1 MLHPPYLAC
10 SVTRNRAEKA
20 INKILAALSANDAAA
35 AKGSSAGGAGSAA
48 AAADDPVASAI
59 ELTISALDVDKGAAP
74 SPLLF
79 NLHMRLARQ
88 YLAARTWPA
97 LRAELAQIE
106 GRFGLA
112 AAEAAVEA
120 STDISRDAGAGAG
133 PKRGGSGA
141 GAGSSSASGVG
152 GASEDLTRR
161 SSQLLEVCALEL
173 SAAALLRDRQRLRA
187 AWKRATRVAEAAV
200 PPPATLG
207 ILHEAGGQLA
217 MWAREFDGARLAFL
231 EAFKAFEAAGAAEA
245 TLRCLRCH
253 LLANM
258 LSSSRIDPFA
268 SQETK
273 AYEREP
279 SIQALTALTDAFQR
293 NDIAAFDPVLKA
305 AAGAH
310 SSGASSAGAGAA
322 GAGAGTSAATSSSSA
337 GVGAAA
343 AGPPALVL
351 DDFSAE
357 FVGDLLRSVRA
368 KALLALLPPYSRV
381 RLTFLAAQ
389 LRMPLPDAESLCVS
403 LILDGQLAASIDQAA
418 QVLILKPQPAASS
431 GGDGSSAAAAA
442 DGGGGSSGGEDRYR
456 AITRL
461 AGKLQA
467 LSLAVPGLG
476 ATASGQAAAVAIG
489 KLLSDRG
496 HG

>member
-1 MLHPPYLAC
+1 MD
-10 SVTRNRAEKA
+10 KA
-20 INKILAALSANDAAA
+20 A
-35 AKGSSAGGAGSAA
+35 
-48 AAADDPVASAI
+48 
-59 ELTISALDVDKGAAP
+59 TP

-88 YLAARTWPA
+88 YLAARNWPA
-97 LRAELAQIE
+97 LRAQLAHIE

-120 STDISRDAGAGAG
+120 STDISREAGVGVGAGAG
-133 PKRGGSGA
+133 TKRGGSGP
-141 GAGSSSASGVG
+141 GAGSG
-152 GASEDLTRR
+152 GGGGAASEDLTRR

-173 SAAALLRDRQRLRA
+173 SAAAALRDRQRLRA

-217 MWAREFDGARLAFL
+217 MWAREFDAARLAFL
-231 EAFKAFEAAGAAEA
+231 EAFKAFEAAGGAEA

-310 SSGASSAGAGAA
+310 SAGSAGAGAA
-322 GAGAGTSAATSSSSA
+322 GAGTGGASA
-337 GVGAAA
+337 G
-343 AGPPALVL
+343 PQTPALVL

-381 RLTFLAAQ
+381 RLAFLASQ

-418 QVLILKPQPAASS
+418 QVLILKPQPAAS
-431 GGDGSSAAAAA
+431 GDGSAAAAA
-442 DGGGGSSGGEDRYR
+442 GTGSGSGGGSEDRYK
-456 AITRL
+456 AIGRL

-467 LSLAVPGLG
+467 LSLAVPGLA
-476 ATASGQAAAVAIG
+476 ATASGQAAAAAIG

>member
-1 MLHPPYLAC
+1 
-10 SVTRNRAEKA
+10 
-20 INKILAALSANDAAA
+20 
-35 AKGSSAGGAGSAA
+35 
-48 AAADDPVASAI
+48 
-59 ELTISALDVDKGAAP
+59 
-74 SPLLF
+74 
-79 NLHMRLARQ
+79 
-88 YLAARTWPA
+88 
-97 LRAELAQIE
+97 
-106 GRFGLA
+106 
-112 AAEAAVEA
+112 
-120 STDISRDAGAGAG
+120 
-133 PKRGGSGA
+133 
-141 GAGSSSASGVG
+141 
-152 GASEDLTRR
+152 
-161 SSQLLEVCALEL
+161 
-173 SAAALLRDRQRLRA
+173 
-187 AWKRATRVAEAAV
+187 
-200 PPPATLG
+200 
-207 ILHEAGGQLA
+207 
-217 MWAREFDGARLAFL
+217 MWAREFDAARLAFL
-231 EAFKAFEAAGAAEA
+231 EAFKAFEAAGGAEA

-293 NDIAAFDPVLKA
+293 NDIAAFDPVLQA

-310 SSGASSAGAGAA
+310 SAGSTGGGAAA
-322 GAGAGTSAATSSSSA
+322 GAGSASAASGSSSA
-337 GVGAAA
+337 PASGAAA
-343 AGPPALVL
+343 GSQTPALVL

-381 RLTFLAAQ
+381 RLAFLASQ

-418 QVLILKPQPAASS
+418 QVLILKPQPAAS
-431 GGDGSSAAAAA
+431 GDGSAASAA
-442 DGGGGSSGGEDRYR
+442 GTGSGSGSGSDDRYK
-456 AITRL
+456 AIGRL

-467 LSLAVPGLG
+467 LSLAVPGLA